1 MRTTIEFDPS
11 FTMLTAELSAGEAI
25 KAEPRSDG
33 RSAGVGDADGHGW
46 RRRSVRGLQTDAGRR
61 IVLPQHVHGGPS
73 GGWVSLAPPT
83 PGDIISHDLLPGQNL
98 FIQGSSFLA
107 CTENVQT
114 DAKFQGMKG
123 MFSGEKIFFLRAYTE
138 GGQGTVHVNSYGAIK
153 KLSIQPGSELVV
165 DTGHVVAFTD
175 SVQYSVGKVGGLGS
189 LIAGGEGL
197 VLKFTGSGDI
207 WDTDAYALLA
217 DGQAR
222 AVPAVD
228 QELTH
233 DRPRPLRTEPDRR
246 PARRKHQ
253 VGAVQLAVRPSHGRH
268 VHRAYRG
275 HRPRADGRGFG
286 RDDPRCAPVAR
297 PRLGRGAGLGDGV
310 WALRAVRAARPVR
323 RARGAAA
330 GGGEGVPLLLHA

>member
-25 KAEPRSDG
+25 KAEPG
-33 RSAGVGDADGHGW
+33 AMAAQQ
-46 RRRSVRGLQTDAGRR
+46 GLEMRTGMGGGGGLFGGFKRMLGGESFFLNTFTA
-61 IVLPQHVHGGPS
+61 GPS

-83 PGDIISHDLLPGQNL
+83 PGDITSHDLLPGQNL

-175 SVQYSVGKVGGLGS
+175 NVQYSVGKVGGLGS

-207 WDTDAYALLA
+207 WIQTRTLSSLMDKLA
-217 DGQAR
+217 
-222 AVPAVD
+222 PF
-228 QELTH
+228 L
-233 DRPRPLRTEPDRR
+233 
-246 PARRKHQ
+246 
-253 VGAVQLAVRPSHGRH
+253 PSTKS
-268 VHRAYRG
+268 
-275 HRPRADGRGFG
+275 
-286 RDDPRCAPVAR
+286 
-297 PRLGRGAGLGDGV
+297 
-310 WALRAVRAARPVR
+310 
-323 RARGAAA
+323 
-330 GGGEGVPLLLHA
+330 